1 VDGRFHGYPWL
12 IHKLI
17 YRRANSPNVQ
27 VRGYKEQGNINTPM
41 ELAIRNQIDRFD
53 LVIDAIDRV
62 PALRVAGARV
72 KEKMKNQ
79 ILECQHFAYSE
90 GQDLPAFAGW
100 QWPER

>member
-1 VDGRFHGYPWL
+1 
-12 IHKLI
+12 
-17 YRRANSPNVQ
+17 
-27 VRGYKEQGNINTPM
+27 M

-62 PALRVAGARV
+62 PALRVAGAHV